1 MGTDAMHYRTA
12 SDLVKDLA
20 ARRVSARELADQAIA
35 RIEAR
40 DGALN
45 AVVVRDFDRARR
57 NADAAD
63 AALARGERR
72 PLLGLPMTI
81 KESYHQVG
89 LPTTWGFPPFKDWR
103 PKEDAVVVARLKA
116 AGAIILGKTNVPLF
130 LGDWQS
136 FNEIYGTTNNP
147 WDLERTPGG
156 SSGGSA
162 AALAAGFVPLE
173 LGSDIGGS
181 IRVPA
186 HFCGVYGHK
195 PSYPLVPTRG
205 HSAPPGSDAPVDLAV
220 CGPLARSAADL
231 ELALDVLSGPD
242 EAHGMAYRLTLPPA
256 RHNHLR
262 EYRVLLIDNHPL
274 APVEVAIR
282 AAFDRLASSLQSIGV
297 TVSRGSALLPDLEQA
312 THIYCRLLMPIMAA
326 RRDRDFH
333 AAMRRKVDALPASD
347 QSLGATCARAMVS
360 SYAEWFDA
368 DQRRGRLRREWQA
381 LFRDWDVVICPAMG
395 VVAPRHDPGS
405 TMDTR
410 LLLIDGHETAAIN
423 QMLWSGLATAPG
435 LPATVMPIVHGNSAL
450 PIGAQ
455 IIGPYLEDRTPLRF
469 ASLVEREFGGFVP
482 PPGY

>member
-1 MGTDAMHYRTA
+1 MHYWTA
-12 SDLVKDLA
+12 RDLLADLV
-20 ARRVSARELADQAIA
+20 ARRVSARELTDQAIA

-40 DGALN
+40 DGVLN
-45 AVVVRDFDRARR
+45 AVVVRDFDRARQS
-57 NADAAD
+57 ADAAD
-63 AALARGERR
+63 AALAIGERR

-81 KESYHQVG
+81 KESFYQVG
-89 LPTTWGFPPFKDWR
+89 LPASWGFPPFKNWQ
-103 PKEDAVVVARLKA
+103 PKEDAVAVARLKA
-116 AGAIILGKTNVPLF
+116 AGAIIIGKTNVPLF

-147 WDLERTPGG
+147 WDIERTPGG

-162 AALAAGFVPLE
+162 AALAAGFVSLE
-173 LGSDIGGS
+173 MGSDIGGS

-205 HSAPPGSDAPVDLAV
+205 HSVPPGSDAPVDLAV
-220 CGPLARSAADL
+220 CGPLARSATDL
-231 ELALDVLSGPD
+231 ELALDVLAGPD
-242 EAHGMAYRLTLPPA
+242 EAQGIAYRLTLPQA
-256 RHNHLR
+256 RHDRLR
-262 EYRVLLIDNHPL
+262 DFRVLLIDNHPL

-282 AAFDRLASSLQSIGV
+282 SAFDRLAERLKRAGV
-297 TVSRGSALLPDLEQA
+297 TVARESALLPDLEEA
-312 THIYCRLLMPIMAA
+312 THTFCRLLMPIMAA

-333 AAMRRKVDALPASD
+333 TAMRRKVDALAAD
-347 QSLGATCARAMVS
+347 DLSLSATCDRAMVS
-360 SYAEWFDA
+360 SYADWFEA

-381 LFRDWDVVICPAMG
+381 LFREWDVVICPPMG
-395 VVAPRHDPGS
+395 IVAPKHDRAF

-410 LLLIDGHETAAIN
+410 QLPIDGRESAATN
-423 QMLWSGLATAPG
+423 QMLWSGLATASG
-435 LPATVMPIVHGNSAL
+435 LPATVMPIDRGDSAL

-469 ASLVEREFGGFVP
+469 AGLVEREFGGFVP

>member
-1 MGTDAMHYRTA
+1 MQYRTA
-12 SDLVKDLA
+12 GDLLKDLA

-40 DGALN
+40 DGTLN
-45 AVVVRDFDRARR
+45 AVVVRDFERARQS
-57 NADAAD
+57 ADAAD

-81 KESYHQVG
+81 KESFHQVG
-89 LPTTWGFPPFKDWR
+89 LPTSWGFPPFKDWQ
-103 PKEDAVVVARLKA
+103 PKEDAVAVARLKA
-116 AGAIILGKTNVPLF
+116 AGAVILGKTNVPLF
-130 LGDWQS
+130 LGDWQA

-231 ELALDVLSGPD
+231 ELALDVVAGPD
-242 EAHGMAYRLTLPPA
+242 EAHGIAYRLALPPA
-256 RHNHLR
+256 RHDHLR
-262 EYRVLLIDNHPL
+262 DFRVLVIDNHPL
-274 APVEVAIR
+274 APVEAAIR
-282 AAFDRLASSLQSIGV
+282 AALDRLADRLRRAGS
-297 TVSRGSALLPDLEQA
+297 TVARTSALLPDLEQA
-312 THIYCRLLMPIMAA
+312 THVYCRVLMPIMAA
-326 RRDRDFH
+326 RRDSDFH
-333 AAMRRKVDALPASD
+333 AAMRRKVDALPAAD
-347 QSLGATCARAMVS
+347 QSLSATCARAMVS
-360 SYAEWFDA
+360 SYADWFEA

-381 LFRDWDVVICPAMG
+381 LFREWDVVICPAMG
-395 VVAPRHDPGS
+395 IVAPKHDRKF

-410 LLLIDGHETAAIN
+410 QLLVDGRETAGIN

-435 LPATVMPIVHGNSAL
+435 LPATVMPIDRGDSAL

-455 IIGPYLEDRTPLRF
+455 IVGPYLEDRTTLQF